1 MVNSKQKREDDEK
14 KKRSHN
20 QRNVLA
26 DAPDAGRTEKALPR
40 KHPRPG
46 TRLNGVRKR
55 ARKPQDAERVSEESE
70 EYSSTT
76 RFIESSLGIKSYTEL
91 LKNIKERVRAAQV
104 RAALSANR
112 ELVLLYWRIGGD
124 ILDRQAAEKWGA
136 KVIDRL
142 AADLRLEF
150 PEMKGFSARNLKYM
164 RALAEAYPDTQFVQQ
179 AVAQIPW
186 GHNVRILDYVKDPG
200 DREWYIRKTIEHGWS
215 RPVLVHQIESGLHRR
230 QGKSVSNFDR
240 TLPPAQSDLAKQVLK
255 DPYVFDF
262 LNLGEEAEERD
273 FERGLTEHIRR
284 FLLELG
290 VGFAFVGSQY
300 HLEVGDRDFYLDLLF
315 YHLRLRCFVI
325 IDLKM
330 REFQPEYAG
339 KMNFY
344 LSAADELLRHQ
355 DDQPSIGIILCKA
368 KNKVV
373 VEYALRDTRKPIG
386 VSGYKLTEAL
396 PKKLQGKLPTI
407 EALEKELGRGG
418 RGV

>member
-14 KKRSHN
+14 KKRPHN
-20 QRNVLA
+20 QRNELA
-26 DAPDAGRTEKALPR
+26 DASDSGGTEKTLPG

-46 TRLNGVRKR
+46 TRLNGVRR
-55 ARKPQDAERVSEESE
+55 RTRKSQNAERVSEESE

-76 RFIESSLGIKSYTEL
+76 RFLESSLGIKSYTEF
-91 LKNIKERVRAAQV
+91 LKNIKERVRAAQF
-104 RAALSANR
+104 RAALSANS

-150 PEMKGFSARNLKYM
+150 PEMKGFSARNMKYM

-215 RPVLVHQIESGLHRR
+215 RPVLVHQMESGLHRR

-240 TLPPAQSDLAKQVLK
+240 TLPPEQSDLAKQVLK

-344 LSAADELLRHQ
+344 LSAVDDLLRHK
-355 DDQPSIGIILCKA
+355 DDQPSIGIILCKV

-407 EALEKELGRGG
+407 EELEKELWRGD
-418 RGV
+418 RGS